1 MLGDGEKKFRESE
14 SENRVIVK
22 RSLAYNESLPKG
34 TILDY
39 HHLITLR
46 PNKNIC
52 GSKLEEFIGKELKTD
67 VLENNFV
74 SNLNF

>member
-52 GSKLEEFIGKELKTD
+52 GSKLE
-67 VLENNFV
+67 
-74 SNLNF
+74 